1 MTIKNKLVYL
11 QVIQELMDEIKY
23 NLSFTTQNTSKNPSI
38 TCINPSLLN
47 PKSLLPKPLKQITL
61 SSNDHTCDNMKLF
74 WKMNGDLGWFLVRKI

>member
-1 MTIKNKLVYL
+1 MTIKYKLVYL

-47 PKSLLPKPLKQITL
+47 PNLCFQNP
-61 SSNDHTCDNMKLF
+61 
-74 WKMNGDLGWFLVRKI
+74 